1 MAKRSKARWVLYG
14 VIIVL
19 IAAMAVFLAGPRTDV
34 STRITFDAATIGE
47 DVEDYLAGRE
57 ARFSDIREGL
67 HKQIVWAYPLSKAK
81 TPLSIVYIHGF
92 SASLGEVRPLPD
104 MVAERLGANLFY
116 TRLTG
121 HGRTGDAMG
130 EATVEAWVNDMAEA
144 IEIGRRLGERV
155 IIMATSTGGS
165 LDTWAA
171 AQPRLIN
178 GVAGIVNISPNY
190 GVNSPAAVALTW
202 PWARQIAEL
211 VAGKRR
217 SFEPANDLHRRYWT
231 YEYPT
236 VAALPMAELVKL
248 ANESEIHNIQV
259 PALFIF
265 SEKDTVVRP
274 DKTKLI
280 AETWGAQTQVVLVED
295 SDDPNNHV
303 IAGDAR
309 SPSTTDEI
317 ADIVTDWIEA
327 L

>member
-14 VIIVL
+14 VIIIL
-19 IAAMAVFLAGPRTDV
+19 IAAVAVFLAGPRTEV
-34 STRITFDAATIGE
+34 STRITFDAASIGE
-47 DVEDYLAGRE
+47 DIEDYLTTRE

-67 HKQIVWAYPLSKAK
+67 QKQIVWAYPLSKAK
-81 TPLSIVYIHGF
+81 TPLSIVYVHGF

-116 TRLTG
+116 TRLAG

-171 AQPRLIN
+171 AQSRLIN

-190 GVNSPAAVALTW
+190 GVNNAAAALLTW
-202 PWARQIAEL
+202 PWAKQIAEL

-217 SFEPANDLHRRYWT
+217 SFEPVNDLHRRFWT
-231 YEYPT
+231 HEYPT
-236 VAALPMAELVKL
+236 AAALPMAELVKL
-248 ANESEIHNIQV
+248 ANAAEIHNIQV

-274 DKTKLI
+274 DKTRQI
-280 AETWGAQTQVVLVED
+280 ADTWGASTQIVVIDD
-295 SDDPNNHV
+295 SDDPDNHV
-303 IAGDAR
+303 IVGDAK
-309 SPSTTDEI
+309 SPSTTANV
-317 ADIVTDWIEA
+317 ADIVTEWIEA

>member
-1 MAKRSKARWVLYG
+1 MAKRGRLRWFLYAI
-14 VIIVL
+14 VVL
-19 IAAMAVFLAGPRTDV
+19 IAAAVVVFLAGPRTEV
-34 STRITFDAATIGE
+34 STRITFDPAAIGE
-47 DVEDYLAGRE
+47 DIETYLKDRE
-57 ARFSDIREGL
+57 ARFSDIRDGL
-67 HKQIVWAYPLSKAK
+67 QKQIVWAYPLSKAK
-81 TPLSIVYIHGF
+81 TPISIIYIHGF

-104 MVAERLGANLFY
+104 IVAERLGANLY
-116 TRLTG
+116 YARLAG

-144 IEIGRRLGERV
+144 LEIGRRLGERV
-155 IIMATSTGGS
+155 IVMATSTGGS
-165 LDTWAA
+165 LDTWAT

-190 GVNSPAAVALTW
+190 GVNSPAAGLLTG
-202 PWARQIAEL
+202 PWAKQLAEL
-211 VAGKRR
+211 AEGKRR
-217 SFEPANDLHRRYWT
+217 SFEPVNDLHRRYWT

-236 VAALPMAELVKL
+236 AAILPMAELVKL
-248 ANESEIHNIQV
+248 ANAAEIHNIQV

-265 SEKDTVVRP
+265 SEEDTVVDP
-274 DKTKLI
+274 EMTKTI
-280 AETWGAQTQVVLVED
+280 AEKWGARTEIVLIED

-309 SPSTTDEI
+309 SPSTTAEI